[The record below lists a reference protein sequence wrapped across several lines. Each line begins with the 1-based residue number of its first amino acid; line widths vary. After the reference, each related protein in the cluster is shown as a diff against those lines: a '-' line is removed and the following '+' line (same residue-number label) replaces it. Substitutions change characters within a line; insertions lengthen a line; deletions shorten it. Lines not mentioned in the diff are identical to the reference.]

1 VFGSYPTVAP
11 NVSLINRS
19 GTKILPGGS
28 NSGSLLILLGVILPM
43 IKTTEL
49 FRKQG
54 IESTSMEQIAE
65 ESDIAKATLYKY
77 FPNKEAIAA
86 TYMQE
91 AVREKIAEAD
101 RLISENADT
110 RSRLLALLK
119 NIFEWNEE
127 NRDIVK
133 LHASAR
139 FQDLLSGN
147 IDNNRPSGF
156 EYVLTRIIKAG
167 QDVGELRQDLSAQK
181 LALYYKGM
189 YLVPFSGWL
198 FDQGSPDLELSLAES
213 VDLFLGG
220 AQQR

>member
-1 VFGSYPTVAP
+1 MTIEPTPKDRRERRKEQTRDTIISTA
-11 NVSLINRS
+11 L
-19 GTKILPGGS
+19 
-28 NSGSLLILLGVILPM
+28 
-43 IKTTEL
+43 EL

-86 TYMQE
+86 AYMQE
-91 AVREKIAEAD
+91 AVREKIAEID
-101 RLISENADT
+101 WLITENADT
-110 RSRLLALLK
+110 RSRMLAMLTKLS
-119 NIFEWNEE
+119 EWNKE

-139 FQDLLSGN
+139 FQDLLSGR
-147 IDNNRPSGF
+147 IENNRLSGI
-156 EYVLTRIIKAG
+156 EYVLTRIFKVG
-167 QDVGELRQDLSAQK
+167 QDTGELRQDLSAQK
-181 LALYYKGM
+181 LALYYKVM

-198 FDQGSPDLELSLAES
+198 FDQGSSDLELSLAES

-220 AQQR
+220 AQQH

>member
-1 VFGSYPTVAP
+1 METRPKDRRERRKEQTRHTIIS
-11 NVSLINRS
+11 
-19 GTKILPGGS
+19 
-28 NSGSLLILLGVILPM
+28 
-43 IKTTEL
+43 TTLEL

-86 TYMQE
+86 AYMHE
-91 AVREKIAEAD
+91 AVRQKIAETD
-101 RLISENADT
+101 RLITENADT
-110 RSRLLALLK
+110 RSRLLALLTK
-119 NIFEWNEE
+119 LSEWNEE

-139 FQDLLSGN
+139 FQDLLSGR
-147 IDNNRPSGF
+147 IENNRLSGL
-156 EYVLTRIIKAG
+156 EYVLTRIFEVG
-167 QDVGELRQDLSAQK
+167 QDTGELRQDLSAQK
-181 LALYYKGM
+181 LALYYKVM

-198 FDQGSPDLELSLAES
+198 FDRGSSDLELRLAES

-220 AQQR
+220 AQKH